1 MVTGEKVVKGIIYNA
16 TGNTFVQL
24 VGIITSIII
33 ARVLGP
39 EIQGT
44 YVLILSIPL
53 TLNTFITLG
62 WNQGLN
68 RYIPALRGENI
79 EGLIAPILR
88 RAFVIRF
95 ILSILA
101 AMFLILFSDLIES
114 LFNIEGWLDWP
125 VLMLISIYLVIVNIS
140 SILNVVLTVHYEQKW
155 LNITNALSVS
165 IMLLGILGLFYFE
178 AMNVVNVLFVTLI
191 SQIIVIICLTVVY
204 KRSISLPRDYNPDEL
219 TEYIKRFAKYST
231 VMYLIQLAGFI
242 LAYRSDI
249 YFLAYYL
256 GTTSVSFYSIAN
268 GLVEQSTSI
277 FGKRATGPMLVGTMV
292 EKFAREG
299 KDMLSTVFYY
309 NIQYVFLYITPI
321 IFGGILLARD
331 IIDALYGALYMPVVP
346 LLTVIFAVRFFLSFG
361 GAFSGVLLA
370 LEKPQYLLWTKIIS
384 IANIPLNIL
393 LIPRIGIMGAVIATA
408 ITTVTIMSIE
418 TYLTLRIIK
427 LRFPVRNILKM
438 LLCNAIMLAIVF
450 LFREL
455 VTINLIALKLV
466 IEIILGALIYVFS
479 VINLNPLDKEIWGFM
494 PEQLVGIVNKIRF
507 SNREL

>member
-1 MVTGEKVVKGIIYNA
+1 
-16 TGNTFVQL
+16 
-24 VGIITSIII
+24 
-33 ARVLGP
+33 
-39 EIQGT
+39 
-44 YVLILSIPL
+44 
-53 TLNTFITLG
+53 
-62 WNQGLN
+62 
-68 RYIPALRGENI
+68 
-79 EGLIAPILR
+79 
-88 RAFVIRF
+88 
-95 ILSILA
+95 
-101 AMFLILFSDLIES
+101 
-114 LFNIEGWLDWP
+114 
-125 VLMLISIYLVIVNIS
+125 
-140 SILNVVLTVHYEQKW
+140 
-155 LNITNALSVS
+155 
-165 IMLLGILGLFYFE
+165 
-178 AMNVVNVLFVTLI
+178 
-191 SQIIVIICLTVVY
+191 
-204 KRSISLPRDYNPDEL
+204 
-219 TEYIKRFAKYST
+219 
-231 VMYLIQLAGFI
+231 MYLIQLAGFI